1 MWSEP
6 AAQSGD
12 TVVAEYQTNDRGTV
26 FSSVIKEYTS
36 NAAPAQAVQAAPED
50 PRRIALAYAVQVV
63 INTGIDAKEPLMVAE
78 SIVLVAEKLHTYL
91 SSEWPE

>member
-1 MWSEP
+1 
-6 AAQSGD
+6 
-12 TVVAEYQTNDRGTV
+12 
-26 FSSVIKEYTS
+26 VIKEYTS